1 MFNDEQFDCEHSR
14 VTATTKDMIEVL
26 HLGVY
31 YNSTSVCIVKH
42 LYTTNFCWLHVIDIT
57 LFKKMVYSF
66 CWSVANR
73 ILLYIE
79 CMLTSI
85 C

>member
-42 LYTTNFCWLHVIDIT
+42 LYTTIIFVDGYMLLISPSLRKWYI
-57 LFKKMVYSF
+57 LFAGV
-66 CWSVANR
+66 
-73 ILLYIE
+73 
-79 CMLTSI
+79 
-85 C
+85 